1 MTESINLPLG
11 TSAPDFTLPDTR
23 NNLPVSLAEH
33 TGRSVLI
40 VFMCNHCPYVVHL
53 LDELV
58 SLANEAARNNVD
70 TIAISANDVTRYPQD
85 SPEKMAELANRK
97 DFNFPYCF
105 DESQTV
111 ARAYGAVCTP
121 DIFLFDAGHRLYY
134 HGQFDNTR
142 PGQGS
147 AHGADL
153 RSAIQ
158 SLVQGMPAPPT
169 RNPVSAAASS
179 GNPDARHFSAAAGPA
194 VARID
199 PELPCRAF

>member
-11 TSAPDFTLPDTR
+11 TTAPDFTLPDTR
-23 NNLPVSLAEH
+23 SNLPVSLADH
-33 TGRSVLI
+33 AQRSVLI

-58 SLANEAARNNVD
+58 LLADEAAQSNVD

-85 SPEKMAELANRK
+85 SPEKMAELARLK
-97 DFNFPYCF
+97 GFSFPYCF

-121 DIFLFDAGHRLYY
+121 DIFLFDASHQLYY

-142 PGQGS
+142 PGQGT

-158 SLVQGMPAPPT
+158 SLVQGMPAPLDTKPSVGCSIKWK
-169 RNPVSAAASS
+169 P
-179 GNPDARHFSAAAGPA
+179 
-194 VARID
+194 
-199 PELPCRAF
+199 

>member
-1 MTESINLPLG
+1 MVKTESINMPLG
-11 TSAPDFTLPDTR
+11 ASAPAFTLPDTR
-23 NNLPVSLAEH
+23 CNLPVSLAEH
-33 TGRSVLI
+33 AGRSVLI

-58 SLANEAARNNVD
+58 SLAHEAARDNVD

-85 SPEKMAELANRK
+85 GPDKMADLAERK
-97 DFNFPYCF
+97 GFDFPYCF

-121 DIFLFDAGHRLYY
+121 DIFLFDADHRLYY

-142 PGQGS
+142 PGQGR

-153 RSAIQ
+153 RSGIQ
-158 SLVQGMPAPPT
+158 SLVRGMPAPVDIKPSVGCSIKWK
-169 RNPVSAAASS
+169 P
-179 GNPDARHFSAAAGPA
+179 
-194 VARID
+194 
-199 PELPCRAF
+199 